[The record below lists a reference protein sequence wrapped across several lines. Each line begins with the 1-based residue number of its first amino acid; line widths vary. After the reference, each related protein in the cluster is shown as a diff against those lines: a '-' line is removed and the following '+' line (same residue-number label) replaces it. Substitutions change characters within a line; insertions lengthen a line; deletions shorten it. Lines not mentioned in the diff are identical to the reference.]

1 MKVLFVGPYP
11 SPHGGISVHVWSA
24 HARMKRMGQQSSVL
38 NVDPR
43 AAESDAYIK
52 ISGAPGLLREL
63 LRHVC
68 DDWSL
73 NVHTNGHNPKSW
85 LIALACGLA
94 AQVGPEATLTLH
106 SGLAPAY
113 IRGSAFWNRQITRL
127 ACLLY
132 TRVVC
137 VNSEIAETIAALGV
151 ARRQIAIA
159 PAFLPVDR
167 PDVEL
172 PPEIERWVKTHSP
185 LLSATM
191 FFRPEYGFELLV
203 TATQRLKGD
212 FPDIGCIVMGSGEDR
227 GAAEELVA
235 RSGLSETLYLAG
247 DLDHETCLAL
257 MARSAAFVRPSFRDG
272 DSISV
277 REAISMHVPVVA
289 SNVGTRP
296 GGTVLFEAGDVDG
309 FVKAVRTVLRGS
321 IELAVRS
328 A

>member
-1 MKVLFVGPYP
+1 
-11 SPHGGISVHVWSA
+11 
-24 HARMKRMGQQSSVL
+24 MKRMGQQSSVL

-43 AAESDAYIK
+43 APESDAYIK

-63 LRHVC
+63 ARHVC

-85 LIALACGLA
+85 FIALACGLA

-106 SGLAPAY
+106 SGLVPAY
-113 IRGSAFWNRQITRL
+113 IRGSTFWKRQITRF

-132 TRVVC
+132 TRIVC
-137 VNSEIAETIAALGV
+137 VNSEIAETVAQLGV
-151 ARRQIAIA
+151 ARRQIEIT
-159 PAFLPVDR
+159 PAFLPVDM
-167 PDVEL
+167 PDVDL
-172 PPEIERWVKTHSP
+172 TPEIESWVKTHSP

-191 FFRPEYGFELLV
+191 FFRPEYGFDLLV
-203 TATQRLKGD
+203 TAMERLKKH
-212 FPDIGCIVMGSGEDR
+212 FPDIGCVVMGSGEDR
-227 GAAEELVA
+227 GAAEDLVA

-257 MARSAAFVRPSFRDG
+257 MARCAAFVRPTRRDG

-277 REAISMHVPVVA
+277 REAISMKVPVVA

-296 GGTVLFEAGDVDG
+296 DGAVLFEVGDVDG
-309 FVKAVRTVLRGS
+309 FVKSIRTVLRGS
-321 IELAVRS
+321 IELAVRNS
-328 A
+328 

>member
-11 SPHGGISVHVWSA
+11 PPHGGISVHVWSA

-43 AAESDAYIK
+43 APESDAYIK
-52 ISGAPGLLREL
+52 ISGAPGLLREVV
-63 LRHVC
+63 RHVC

-85 LIALACGLA
+85 FIALACGIA
-94 AQVGPEATLTLH
+94 AQAGPEATLTLH

-113 IRGSAFWNRQITRL
+113 IRGSAFWKRQITRL

-132 TRVVC
+132 SRIVC
-137 VNSEIAETIAALGV
+137 VNSEIAETVAQLGV
-151 ARRQIAIA
+151 ARRQIEIA
-159 PAFLPVDR
+159 PAFLPVGM
-167 PDVEL
+167 PDVNL
-172 PPEIERWVKTHSP
+172 TPEIESWVRKHSP

-191 FFRPEYGFELLV
+191 FFRPEYGFDVLV
-203 TATQRLKGD
+203 TAMLRLKEEL
-212 FPDIGCIVMGSGEDR
+212 PDIGCMVMGSGEDR
-227 GAAEELVA
+227 GAAEDLVA
-235 RSGLSETLYLAG
+235 RSGLSESLYLAG

-257 MARSAAFVRPSFRDG
+257 MARSAAFVRPTFRDG

-289 SNVGTRP
+289 SDVGTRP
-296 GGTVLFEAGDVDG
+296 DGTLLFEAGDVDG
-309 FVKAVRTVLRGS
+309 FVKTVRTVLRGS
-321 IELAVRS
+321 TELAVRNS
-328 A
+328 